1 MVGES
6 GSPARWV
13 RVLVRGA
20 WRRVALISVAVVM
33 QTAAVRAADLTI
45 GLNVTPTSMDPH
57 FHYVSQNGSPLSHVL
72 EPLVAMEGDRT
83 LSPALATSWK
93 AIDDTTWEFS
103 LRKGVKFHDGSDF
116 TAADVVF
123 SYKRVLVVPNS
134 PSSYAIFVKS
144 IETTTVVDPYTIRF
158 KTKVPD
164 AELPINLSQ
173 VFILSAKAAG
183 GPAPEGKTTAQLNAG
198 DGLVGTGPYRFVSF
212 VPNDRMV
219 VTRSNTY
226 WGKAPAWDTVTMRV
240 IAQDSSR
247 AASMMTGEINAA
259 IVPGEAVDALKANP
273 KVKVVVADACFFTY
287 LALDQH
293 EPSPTITGT
302 DGKNPLKDPRVRK
315 ALSLAIN
322 RQAIAERVM
331 SGLADPAAELGSSTL
346 FGATPDAKPD
356 PFDLEQAK
364 KLLADAGYAKG
375 FGITLHSPKG
385 LFPSDAQLA
394 QAIASMWTRAGV
406 RTEVEAVPGSTFY
419 SRRNKLE
426 YSAYVTNACPYI
438 GQMSYS
444 LRILAMTRD
453 MEKGNGQINVSTYS
467 NPKIDALLTQAFGT
481 IKDDSRAK
489 LVQEASKIAMQED
502 RPVLAIIRH
511 RYAYAVRS
519 DLAFRPR
526 IDTFLTAM
534 QISAGP

>member
-1 MVGES
+1 MMGRTDP
-6 GSPARWV
+6 GW
-13 RVLVRGA
+13 RVTRMCTRSTRRLICTAAFALAMQSTGA
-20 WRRVALISVAVVM
+20 WS
-33 QTAAVRAADLTI
+33 ADLTI

-57 FHYVSQNGSPLSHVL
+57 FHYVSQNASPLSHVL
-72 EPLVAMEGDRT
+72 ETLVAMEGDRT

-93 AIDDTTWEFS
+93 AIDDTTWEFN

-123 SYKRVLVVPNS
+123 SFKRVLVVPNS

-144 IETTTVVDPYTIRF
+144 IESTTVVDPYTIRF

-173 VFILSAKAAG
+173 VFILSQKAAG

-212 VPNDRMV
+212 VPNDRMI
-219 VTRSNTY
+219 VTRNPAY

-240 IAQDSSR
+240 IAADSSR
-247 AASMMTGEINAA
+247 AASMLSGEIDAA
-259 IVPGEAVDALKANP
+259 IVPGETLDALKANP
-273 KVKVVVADACFFTY
+273 KVKVTVGDACFFTY
-287 LALDQH
+287 LAFDMH

-302 DGKNPLKDPRVRK
+302 DGKNPLKDARVRR

-322 RQAIAERVM
+322 RQAISERVM
-331 SGLADPAAELGSSTL
+331 SGLAEPAAELGAPTL

-356 PFDLEQAK
+356 PFDVEQAK
-364 KLLADAGYAKG
+364 KLLADAGYPKG

-406 RTEVEAVPGSTFY
+406 RTEVEAVPGSVFY

-444 LRILAMTRD
+444 LRILTMTRD
-453 MEKGNGQINVSTYS
+453 ADKGNGQINISSYS
-467 NPKIDALLTQAFGT
+467 NPNIDKLLTQAFGT
-481 IKDDSRAK
+481 IKDDERAK
-489 LVQEASKIAMQED
+489 LVQQANRIVTQED
-502 RPVLAIIRH
+502 RPVLSIIRH
-511 RYAYAVRS
+511 RYAYAVRG

-534 QISAGP
+534 QISPGR